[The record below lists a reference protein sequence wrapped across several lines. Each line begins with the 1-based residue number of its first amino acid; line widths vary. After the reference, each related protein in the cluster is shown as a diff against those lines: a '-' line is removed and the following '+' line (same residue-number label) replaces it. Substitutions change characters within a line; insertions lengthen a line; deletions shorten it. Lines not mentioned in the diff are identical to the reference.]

1 MDILKISTDWAKAE
15 VFSSKMICL
24 GSLLFFLVAICF
36 WLFGKTAM
44 ARAFILPMTVSGILL
59 LIASAGLY
67 LSNKPRLT
75 QFETASQ
82 TNPQLFI
89 QSEINRT
96 AKAQKDLAMI
106 IFKIFPLIIIAAAIL
121 IILVPKPF
129 WRSIGITIIILT
141 ATLMLIDSN
150 TDARNTAYHQ
160 QLLSI
165 I

>member
-1 MDILKISTDWAKAE
+1 
-15 VFSSKMICL
+15 
-24 GSLLFFLVAICF
+24 
-36 WLFGKTAM
+36 
-44 ARAFILPMTVSGILL
+44 
-59 LIASAGLY
+59 
-67 LSNKPRLT
+67 
-75 QFETASQ
+75 
-82 TNPQLFI
+82 
-89 QSEINRT
+89 
-96 AKAQKDLAMI
+96 MI

>member
-67 LSNKPRLT
+67 LSNKPRLK
-75 QFETASQ
+75 Q
-82 TNPQLFI
+82 
-89 QSEINRT
+89 R
-96 AKAQKDLAMI
+96 
-106 IFKIFPLIIIAAAIL
+106 
-121 IILVPKPF
+121 VKP
-129 WRSIGITIIILT
+129 
-141 ATLMLIDSN
+141 TLN
-150 TDARNTAYHQ
+150 Y
-160 QLLSI
+160 LSKVK
-165 I
+165 